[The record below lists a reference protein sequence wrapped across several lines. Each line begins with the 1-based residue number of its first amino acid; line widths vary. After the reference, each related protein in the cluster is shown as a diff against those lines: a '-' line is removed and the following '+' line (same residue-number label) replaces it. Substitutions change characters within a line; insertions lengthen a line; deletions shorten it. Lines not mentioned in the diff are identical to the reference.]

1 MIDCEKCREMISCLL
16 DGELSEEESGQ
27 VREHIGQCA
36 ECRAVFEAFSAVSG
50 QLQSLEEVPDG
61 LHEKIMD
68 AIPQPKKKKGGIVW
82 IKYLSAAACL
92 ALVIFAGAH
101 SGVLSP
107 ASDDAAEHTA
117 PVPETNSAVRSYS
130 EGVDEGSVVCEDDL
144 TLLTVSE
151 EHSARFAELI
161 LPSGE
166 SIDPPGSAPDCVVRY
181 SAADGEHTVSLWLSG
196 PTAFADLGSG
206 PYPITATPDEILEL
220 ID

>member
-16 DGELSEEESGQ
+16 DGELSEEESAQ

-36 ECRAVFEAFSAVSG
+36 ECRAVFEAFSAVSW
-50 QLQSLEEVPDG
+50 QMQSLEEVPDG
-61 LHEKIMD
+61 LHEKIMG

-107 ASDDAAEHTA
+107 ADDAAEHAA
-117 PVPETNSAVRSYS
+117 PSPEVNSAVRSYS
-130 EGVDEGSVVCEDDL
+130 EGVDEGDMVCEDDL
-144 TLLTVSE
+144 TVFTVSE
-151 EHSARFAELI
+151 EHGARFAELI

-166 SIDPPGSAPDCVVRY
+166 SADPPDGAPDYIVRY
-181 SAADGEHTVSLWLSG
+181 FAADGEHTVSLWLSG
-196 PTAFADLGSG
+196 PAAFADPGSG

>member
-16 DGELSEEESGQ
+16 DGELSDKEQAQ

-50 QLQSLEEVPDG
+50 QLRSLEEMPDG

-107 ASDDAAEHTA
+107 ADDAAEHTA
-117 PVPETNSAVRSYS
+117 PSPESNSAVRSYS
-130 EGVDEGSVVCEDDL
+130 AGTDESDMACEDDL
-144 TLLTVSE
+144 ALLTVSD

-161 LPSGE
+161 SPSGE
-166 SIDPPGSAPDCVVRY
+166 SIDPPDGSPDCVVRY

-196 PTAFADLGSG
+196 PTAFADPGSG

>member
-1 MIDCEKCREMISCLL
+1 MIDCEMCREMISCLL
-16 DGELSEEESGQ
+16 DGELSEAEQAQ

-50 QLQSLEEVPDG
+50 QLQSLEEMPDG

-68 AIPQPKKKKGGIVW
+68 SIPQPKKKKGGIVW

-107 ASDDAAEHTA
+107 VSDDAAEHTA
-117 PVPETNSAVRSYS
+117 PSPEVNSAVRSYS
-130 EGVDEGSVVCEDDL
+130 AGTDESSMVCEDDL
-144 TLLTVSE
+144 TLLTVSR

-161 LPSGE
+161 SPSGE
-166 SIDPPGSAPDCVVRY
+166 SIDPPDGAPDCVVRY

-196 PTAFADLGSG
+196 PTAFADSGSG
-206 PYPITATPDEILEL
+206 PYPIAATSEEILEL
-220 ID
+220 TD

>member
-117 PVPETNSAVRSYS
+117 PFPETNSAVRSYS

>member
-16 DGELSEEESGQ
+16 DGELSEEESAQ

-36 ECRAVFEAFSAVSG
+36 ECRAVFEAFSAVSE
-50 QLQSLEEVPDG
+50 QMQSLEEVPDG

-107 ASDDAAEHTA
+107 ADDAAEHAA
-117 PVPETNSAVRSYS
+117 PSPEVNSAVRSYS
-130 EGVDEGSVVCEDDL
+130 EVVDEGDMVCEDDL
-144 TLLTVSE
+144 TVFTVSE

-166 SIDPPGSAPDCVVRY
+166 SADPPDGAPDCIVRY
-181 SAADGEHTVSLWLSG
+181 FADDGEHTVSLWLSG
-196 PTAFADLGSG
+196 PTAFADPGSG
-206 PYPITATPDEILEL
+206 PYPITATPDEILKL